1 MGSAVWMSKYS
12 DLDISIAQLKESVW
26 PVRGDETPLDEETCL
41 YTVASYLKHLFNS
54 CKCCLCNLKYVS
66 CIHRRFLPRCVAQV
80 IFSSQLHCQLTTISA
95 SLLGCVQLNRRG
107 V

>member
-41 YTVASYLKHLFNS
+41 YTVPSYLKHLFNG
-54 CKCCLCNLKYVS
+54 CKYYLYNLKYVS
-66 CIHRRFLPRCVAQV
+66 CIHRRFLPQYIAQV

-95 SLLGCVQLNRRG
+95 PLLGCVQLNRRG